1 MNPSATQGVSAT
13 MFGRVL
19 AATLAASSVPAAAVA
34 EAAPSY
40 ILNGYRL
47 SGVNGVDQ
55 DALVAT
61 LTHKEGDRIT
71 DADIAADTKML
82 GDALKA
88 LHIEGQ
94 LFATTAEK
102 NGRVWILFDFQY
114 PPTAEHERRWLGSQ
128 IFDGNV
134 KISSAAL
141 EAATG
146 LKPGE
151 DLPVERINAAREAI
165 LQAYKKAEPHA
176 DVHVGGK
183 LRITPDGKVELT
195 WHVTEPK

>member
-1 MNPSATQGVSAT
+1 
-13 MFGRVL
+13 MFRKVL
-19 AATLAASSVPAAAVA
+19 AATLAMSSVRASAVA
-34 EAAPSY
+34 QEAPAPAAPSY

-61 LTHKEGDRIT
+61 LSHHPGEHIT
-71 DADIAADTKML
+71 EADIKADTDTL
-82 GDALKA
+82 NSALKA
-88 LHIEGQ
+88 RHIKGQ
-94 LFATTAEK
+94 LFATMAEK
-102 NGRVWILFDFQY
+102 NGRVWVLFDFQY
-114 PPTAEHERRWLGSQ
+114 PQTPIHQHRWLGSQ

-141 EAATG
+141 AAATG
-146 LKPGE
+146 LKAGD
-151 DLPVERINAAREAI
+151 DLPVERLNAARQAI
-165 LQAYKKAEPHA
+165 IQAYKKAVPNA

-183 LRITPDGKVELT
+183 MRINPEGKVELT

>member
-1 MNPSATQGVSAT
+1 MSTT

-34 EAAPSY
+34 EAAPAPAAPSY

-47 SGVNGVDQ
+47 SGVNGVDE

-61 LTHKEGDRIT
+61 LQHKEGDRIT

-88 LHIEGQ
+88 RHIEGQ

-102 NGRVWILFDFQY
+102 NGRVWVLFDFQY
-114 PPTAEHERRWLGSQ
+114 PQKAENERRWLGSQ

-141 EAATG
+141 AAATG

-165 LQAYKKAEPHA
+165 LQAYRKAEPDA

-183 LRITPDGKVELT
+183 MRITPEGKVELT

>member
-1 MNPSATQGVSAT
+1 MRRRIQPQRRTEQWEGFFDRNPVHGFTSRPPIGHLPSTTQGMSTT

-34 EAAPSY
+34 EAAPAPAAPSY

-47 SGVNGVDQ
+47 SGVNGVDE

-61 LTHKEGDRIT
+61 LQHKQGDRIT

-88 LHIEGQ
+88 RHIEGQ

-102 NGRVWILFDFQY
+102 NGRVWVLFDFQY
-114 PPTAEHERRWLGSQ
+114 PQKAENERRWLGSQ

-141 EAATG
+141 AAATG
-146 LKPGE
+146 LKLG
-151 DLPVERINAAREAI
+151 
-165 LQAYKKAEPHA
+165 
-176 DVHVGGK
+176 
-183 LRITPDGKVELT
+183 
-195 WHVTEPK
+195 